1 MLYVGTSGWEY
12 AHWRGSFYPRRPA
25 PRDTLAF
32 YAARFPT
39 VELNGTFYR
48 LPARE
53 TFESWARRTPRD
65 FVFAMKASRYLTH
78 ILRLREPQEAV
89 RRMLERAQG
98 LGDKLG
104 PLLLQLPPTLE
115 RDAARL
121 DGTLELIELTA
132 PGTRVAVEFRHAS
145 WWRDE
150 TRRLLE
156 RRGAA
161 LCLADRGS
169 RIITPEWRTADWG
182 YVRFH
187 EGLAR
192 PRPCYG
198 RWALQSWAQR
208 IRRLYGV
215 DADVYA
221 YFNNDAS
228 ACAIRDAE
236 TFTRIADAVGIAAA
250 ARVALARRAVAPASW
265 QRCEADTV
273 AAGAHGRGPALGR
286 GLGMS
291 A

>member
-1 MLYVGTSGWEY
+1 MRGEPEAMLYIGTSGWEY
-12 AHWRGSFYPRRPA
+12 PHWRGAFYPRRPA

-32 YAARFPT
+32 YAERFPT

-48 LPARE
+48 LPARA
-53 TFESWARRTPRD
+53 TFESWARRTPRG

-78 ILRLREPQEAV
+78 IRRLRDSQDAV
-89 RRMLERAQG
+89 HRMLDRAQG

-121 DGTLELIELTA
+121 DATLAATELTA
-132 PGTRVAVEFRHAS
+132 PGTLVAVEFRHPS
-145 WWRDE
+145 WWSGE
-150 TRRLLE
+150 TRRVLE

-192 PRPCYG
+192 PRPCYD
-198 RWALQSWAQR
+198 RSALQSWALR
-208 IRRLYGV
+208 LRRLYG
-215 DADVYA
+215 ADGNVYA

-228 ACAIRDAE
+228 ACAVRDAAA
-236 TFTRIADAVGIAAA
+236 FMRIADAAGIPVAGRSGVG
-250 ARVALARRAVAPASW
+250 RP
-265 QRCEADTV
+265 E
-273 AAGAHGRGPALGR
+273 
-286 GLGMS
+286 
-291 A
+291 